1 MAEHTKERAAAD
13 QTLIIETPPQ
23 LDPKQPSDNASP
35 SKDGAQHGGN
45 RTKTFLVLVGIV
57 FALAFLM
64 YGAFLAG
71 QKSVDVDRGRS
82 FTMRSSNGD
91 IELTPGQVGDN
102 GNGTTDGYGPRGG
115 MMRGGW
121 DSDDTST
128 STSSTRLS
136 GVVTAVSGDTIT
148 VAGGG
153 TTTKVTATSSTNYTG
168 SSEPAKVNDS
178 IVVFGTQN
186 SDGSLTA
193 TSIRL
198 VRN

>member
-1 MAEHTKERAAAD
+1 
-13 QTLIIETPPQ
+13 
-23 LDPKQPSDNASP
+23 
-35 SKDGAQHGGN
+35 
-45 RTKTFLVLVGIV
+45 
-57 FALAFLM
+57 
-64 YGAFLAG
+64 
-71 QKSVDVDRGRS
+71 
-82 FTMRSSNGD
+82 
-91 IELTPGQVGDN
+91 
-102 GNGTTDGYGPRGG
+102 
-115 MMRGGW
+115 MRGGW

-136 GVVTAVSGDTIT
+136 GVVMAVSGDTIT

>member
-1 MAEHTKERAAAD
+1 MAEHTKEQAAAD
-13 QTLIIETPPQ
+13 QTLITETPSQP
-23 LDPKQPSDNASP
+23 DPKQPSDNASP
-35 SKDGAQHGGN
+35 SKDGAQHGDN
-45 RTKTFLVLVGIV
+45 RTKTFLVLIGIV
-57 FALAFLM
+57 FTLAFLM

-71 QKSVDVDRGRS
+71 QKSVDVDRGRL
-82 FTMRSSNGD
+82 FTMRSLNGD
-91 IELTPGQVGDN
+91 IELMPGQIGNN
-102 GNGTTDGYGPRGG
+102 GSTTDGYGPRGG

-153 TTTKVTATSSTNYTG
+153 TTTKVTATGSTNYTG

-178 IVVFGTQN
+178 IVVVGTQN

>member
-1 MAEHTKERAAAD
+1 MAEHTKEQAAAD
-13 QTLIIETPPQ
+13 QTLITETPSQP
-23 LDPKQPSDNASP
+23 DPKQPSDNASP
-35 SKDGAQHGGN
+35 SKDGAQHGDN
-45 RTKTFLVLVGIV
+45 RTKTFLVLIGIV
-57 FALAFLM
+57 FTLAFLM

-71 QKSVDVDRGRS
+71 QKSVDVDRGRL

-91 IELTPGQVGDN
+91 IELMPGQIGNN
-102 GNGTTDGYGPRGG
+102 GSTTDGYGPRGG